1 MGPKGNE
8 VIVKLLADGN
18 PVAGQEVKL
27 NEGNG
32 WKGEFKN
39 LPKYNDTGKIIKYT
53 VTEAQVSGVDGNK
66 YNSSIDGDAEHGLTI
81 KNTNKETVKV
91 PVKKTWVGP
100 KGSEV
105 VVKLL
110 ADGNPVDGQ
119 EVKLNE
125 GNGWKGEF
133 KNLPKY
139 NDAGKII
146 KYTVTEAQVSGVDGD
161 KYNSS
166 IDGDVEHGFTITNT
180 NKETVQIPVIKT
192 WVGGEADKV
201 VIRLLADGKEI
212 ASKELSKANGWKH
225 TFKGLKKYN
234 GEKLIVYTI
243 KEDKVSGFK
252 SKISGNA
259 KDGFK
264 VTNIKIHHKK
274 PENHNQNRGGKRKTG
289 DSRNMAVWVALLAI
303 SGVAVGELF
312 RRRRVR

>member
-1 MGPKGNE
+1 M
-8 VIVKLLADGN
+8 
-18 PVAGQEVKL
+18 
-27 NEGNG
+27 
-32 WKGEFKN
+32 
-39 LPKYNDTGKIIKYT
+39 
-53 VTEAQVSGVDGNK
+53 
-66 YNSSIDGDAEHGLTI
+66 
-81 KNTNKETVKV
+81 KV

-139 NDAGKII
+139 NANGSAI

-161 KYNSS
+161 KYNSN
-166 IDGDVEHGFTITNT
+166 IDGDAEHGFTITNT

-234 GEKLIVYTI
+234 DEKLIVYTI

-259 KDGFK
+259 RDGFK
-264 VTNIKIHHKK
+264 VTIPKSIIKNRKIIIKIAV
-274 PENHNQNRGGKRKTG
+274 ENARQ
-289 DSRNMAVWVALLAI
+289 AI
-303 SGVAVGELF
+303 RETWQSGSFTSYF
-312 RRRRVR
+312 RRSCRCTL